1 MIRISKNPDGTID
14 EVMARNA
21 YIHLEDMGGAY
32 CLIIDTD
39 TESLNVTIPSPKRGK
54 HRRAWVFEHVKNG
67 RVQE

>member
-1 MIRISKNPDGTID
+1 MIRISKNRDNTID

-21 YIHLEDMGGAY
+21 YVHLEDMGGAY

-39 TESLNVTIPSPKRGK
+39 TESLNVTLPSPRLGK
-54 HRRAWVFEHVKNG
+54 KRAWVFEHVKNG